1 MTYVKMKKTKIIVT
15 IGPATENAS
24 RMTALAKAGMNA
36 IRLNFSHGSYEEHG
50 RRIVLARATAKKLN
64 MPIVLLQDLQGPRIR
79 IGDFYKERVTLKTG
93 STFTLTTTPCVGD
106 EARVWVNYA
115 RLPREVKKGG
125 FIFLDD
131 EKKKLKILSIGKN
144 TIVCRV
150 VVGGETK
157 GRRGMN
163 VPGAAFSLSSLTAK
177 DKKDLAFGIAHDV
190 DFVALSFVRNPKDIQ
205 KLRKILTRAKKD
217 IGIIAKIETAEAVE
231 NIDAIINL
239 ADGIMIAR
247 GDLAIEVPAEDVPL
261 IQKMIIQKC
270 NTVGK
275 PVITA
280 TQMLES
286 MITSPVPT
294 RAEVS
299 DVANSILDGTD
310 AVMLSEETTL
320 GAYPVEAVT
329 VMANVA
335 LRVEPM
341 LAQKHLMWVSK
352 NAKEGMMGT
361 VDAVAAAVV
370 EAAEKVGAVAIIA
383 LTETGSTARMVARF
397 HPKQPIVAMTPN
409 ERTFRKLALS
419 FGCFTGLVKEF
430 RDINEV
436 IAIIDAFV
444 VRAKIARKGEKVVI
458 AGGIP
463 FGKVGG
469 TNMLF
474 AHTVGNAAR

>member
-1 MTYVKMKKTKIIVT
+1 MKKTKIVAT
-15 IGPATENAS
+15 IGPATENAP
-24 RMTALAKAGMNA
+24 RMTALAKAGMNV
-36 IRLNFSHGSYEEHG
+36 IRLNFSHGSHEEHAK
-50 RRIVLARATAKKLN
+50 RIVLARAIAKKLN
-64 MPIVLLQDLQGPRIR
+64 IPIALLQDLQGPRIR

-93 STFTLTTTPCVGD
+93 SMFTLTTTPCVGD
-106 EARVWVNYA
+106 ETRVYVNYV

-125 FIFLDD
+125 VISLDG

-157 GRRGMN
+157 GRRGLN
-163 VPGAAFSLSSLTAK
+163 VPGAVLSLSSLTAK
-177 DKKDLAFGIAHDV
+177 DKKALVFGIAHNV
-190 DFVALSFVRNPKDIQ
+190 DFVALSFVRNPKDIRE
-205 KLRKILTRAKKD
+205 LRKIFVRTKKD

-231 NIDAIINL
+231 HIDAIIGL

-299 DVANSILDGTD
+299 DIANSILDGTD

-341 LAQKHLMWVSK
+341 LAHTHLLWFNK
-352 NAKEGMMGT
+352 NAKEGMTGT

-370 EAAEKVGAVAIIA
+370 ETAEKVGAVAIIA
-383 LTETGSTARMVARF
+383 LTETGSTARMLARF

-419 FGCFTGLVKEF
+419 SGCFAGLVKGF
-430 RDINEV
+430 RDINE
-436 IAIIDAFV
+436 ATSIIDVFV
-444 VRAKIARKGEKVVI
+444 VHAKIARKGEKVVI